1 LNEQNLLK
9 ELEEVLG
16 ARGRIRLLAALSAVE
31 EINITRLAKICR
43 IQHTSAEKNLQ
54 LLLRHGIVVEKRFGK
69 IRIFSLDLSNGVTRS
84 IKRMF
89 EDTTSRQKKSFS

>member
-1 LNEQNLLK
+1 
-9 ELEEVLG
+9 
-16 ARGRIRLLAALSAVE
+16 
-31 EINITRLAKICR
+31 
-43 IQHTSAEKNLQ
+43 
-54 LLLRHGIVVEKRFGK
+54 VEKRFGK